1 MSRTT
6 RLVLGALALFFVVFP
21 LTLQKPGLPMNL
33 KSDEPA
39 YYLMA
44 LSLAHDFDL
53 RCELQDIQ
61 RLRTEYPFSIVENL
75 ILMTDDGWHTV
86 YFGKPYLISLVSAP
100 LARFFGADGIVATN
114 MALLLLSVWMG
125 ALWLR
130 RFNPDGVALLYS
142 AGFFLLSNAF
152 SYVFWMHTEV
162 LCIAAVTACLYLGL
176 TEAPAPLGGGGWR
189 RLIDALRAPGLRPF
203 WSGAVLMAAAYNKP
217 ILALLGL
224 PVLVLAAGR
233 RGWREAL
240 VWCAGAAA
248 GTVLICGL
256 AMALTGHPSPYLG
269 VERTGVRV
277 EQYDRLPI
285 EPEPAAAAGA
295 AGAPRDPDLEQRN
308 SWWWIF
314 RVPEVDRR
322 LPENVLYFFVG
333 RHTGLFLY
341 APFALVSLLLFAFA
355 RGRTREQWALVA
367 ALAGVA
373 AFFLTL
379 IPFNW
384 HGGGGFIG
392 NRYFVNAYPAFL
404 FLVTRVPALASL
416 AGYALA
422 GLFVGPILFTPFGAP
437 VPHPTLQAHVRNRP
451 FRYFPF
457 EMTLIGQIPG
467 YRGLAGADTWFF
479 GRRDMV
485 HPVGD
490 EIWVGGGAPVE
501 LWLRTYQPLRRPV
514 FQITSY
520 AAPNFVWFRVGDAE
534 KGVRFERATPPDNAT
549 RLVLAPTAPEK
560 VVEEDGVSF
569 YYPYKLLIRA
579 ESQAWRE
586 VPYQP
591 KPKLDVEASGEAA
604 AGAAALATQPPGRRS
619 WKEEMPDLTYLVG
632 ASIALLG
639 EESELDADVY
649 SIAWTAG
656 KLPDQMRANRLV
668 RVRGKVRNTS
678 AATWR
683 ARGATRVSLAYHW
696 RAEDGSVVDWEGL
709 RTPLP
714 DDVPAGAEV
723 EVTLEI
729 AAPKLAGRYLL
740 ELDALRERMAWFSER
755 RPGAGPRLTVEVLPA
770 EGP

>member
-6 RLVLGALALFFVVFP
+6 RLAFGALALFLVVFP

-53 RCELQDIQ
+53 RCEVRDIQ
-61 RLRTEYPFSIVENL
+61 RLRSEYPFSIVENL
-75 ILMTDDGWHTV
+75 ILMTDDGWRNV
-86 YFGKPYLISLVSAP
+86 YFGKPYLISLVATP
-100 LARFFGADGIVATN
+100 LVRLFGADGFVATN
-114 MALLLLSVWMG
+114 MALLLAAVWLG

-130 RFNPDGVALLYS
+130 RFNPDGTALLYS

-152 SYVFWMHTEV
+152 AYVFWLHTEV
-162 LCIAAVTACLYLGL
+162 LCIFAVTACLYLGL
-176 TEAPAPLGGGGWR
+176 TGAPAPLGGGGWR
-189 RLIDALRAPGLRPF
+189 RAVDRLRAPALRPF

-224 PVLVLAAGR
+224 PVVVAALGR
-233 RGWREAL
+233 RSWRDAL

-248 GTVLICGL
+248 GGALICGL

-277 EQYDRLPI
+277 EQYDRMPI
-285 EPEPAAAAGA
+285 APEPAAPAGA
-295 AGAPRDPDLEQRN
+295 ARKPEDAQRN

-314 RVPEVDRR
+314 RLPEIDHR

-341 APFALVSLLLFAFA
+341 MPFTLISLLLFAFA
-355 RGRTREQWALVA
+355 RRREREQWALVV

-373 AFFLTL
+373 LFFLTL

-392 NRYFVNAYPAFL
+392 NRYFVNAYPGFL

-437 VPHPTLQAHVRNRP
+437 VPNPTLQAHVRNRP
-451 FRYFPF
+451 FRFFPF
-457 EMTLIGQIPG
+457 EMTLVGQIPG
-467 YRGLAGADTWFF
+467 YRGLIGADTWFF
-479 GRRDMV
+479 GRRDVV

-501 LWLRTYQPLRRPV
+501 LWLRTYEPLVRPV
-514 FQITSY
+514 FQITTE
-520 AAPNFVWFRVGDAE
+520 AAPNFVWLRVGDAE
-534 KGVRFERATPPDNAT
+534 KGVRFETLTPPGNST
-549 RLVLAPTAPEK
+549 RIVLAPSVPERVLDEGGK
-560 VVEEDGVSF
+560 SH
-569 YYPYKLLIRA
+569 YYPYKLLVRA
-579 ESQAWRE
+579 ETQAWKE

-591 KPKLDVEASGEAA
+591 RPELDVEASGAAA
-604 AGAAALATQPPGRRS
+604 AGASPDAARPPGKRS
-619 WKEEMPDLTYLVG
+619 WKEEMPDRTYLVG

-639 EESELDADVY
+639 EEAELEADVY
-649 SIAWTAG
+649 SIVWTAG
-656 KLPDQMRANRLV
+656 AVPPQLRAGRLV
-668 RVRGKVRNTS
+668 RVMGKVRNTS

-696 RAEDGSVVDWEGL
+696 RAEDGSVVEWEGL

-714 DDVPAGAEV
+714 DDVPAGGEV
-723 EVTLEI
+723 AVTLEI
-729 AAPKLAGRYLL
+729 ATPERPGRYLL
-740 ELDALRERMAWFSER
+740 ELDALRERQAWFSDR
-755 RPGAGPRLTVEVLPA
+755 HPGSAPRIPVEVVPV
-770 EGP
+770 ESP